1 MYNTCV
7 FITLAFCS
15 SSSCEKL
22 KWNIW
27 RLSNFT
33 QNISTKLNA
42 RSCCFHFSLSYI
54 IYILYLYSLFQCGC
68 VVVVLGLLLPALLL
82 IGKNSS
88 CEKVIFLITIMQKSK
103 DRINRM
109 VIVHRGQPIIGIG
122 HRFSK
127 I

>member
-1 MYNTCV
+1 M
-7 FITLAFCS
+7 L
-15 SSSCEKL
+15 
-22 KWNIW
+22 
-27 RLSNFT
+27 
-33 QNISTKLNA
+33 
-42 RSCCFHFSLSYI
+42 FSLFI
-54 IYILYLYSLFQCGC
+54 KLHYILYLYSLFQCGC

-109 VIVHRGQPIIGIG
+109 VIVHRGQPIIGNG